1 MKTWLEI
8 SKDNIKRNLN
18 EFARVLGKDVK
29 IMAVV
34 KSNAYGH
41 GIREIAKILTDFFPP
56 GGKIHQVEK
65 KESLWFGVDS
75 IDEAIILKKTGVEAP
90 ILILGY
96 TELSRL
102 KDAVEGKFRLT
113 VYNKETVNA
122 LGKLKNP
129 VKIHLKIETGTT
141 RQGIRGSDIL
151 GFIEYAR
158 KFTNIEIEGLSTH
171 FANIEDTTNHTY
183 AKKQLARFESVIAL
197 LAKGPLD
204 STGKGSLCQIPI
216 KHAACTAAA
225 ILFKETHFDMARI
238 GIGMYGMWPSKETFV
253 SAKNKLKLKPALT
266 WKTIIAQIKKV
277 KKGTPVSYG
286 LTEKVSRDSLVAVLP
301 VGYWDGFDRGLSSIG
316 NVLVR
321 GKRCKIIGRV
331 CMNMCM
337 ADVTD
342 VANVKIED
350 EVVLLGR
357 QGREEI
363 TAEEIAGKI
372 GMINYEVVTRIN
384 PGIKRIIK

>member
-8 SKDNIKRNLN
+8 SKDNILRNLK
-18 EFARVLGKDVK
+18 EFGRILGKDVK

-41 GIREIAKILTDFFPP
+41 GLAEMAEVLARGTFDNTVKGAPCQTM
-56 GGKIHQVEK
+56 
-65 KESLWFGVDS
+65 WFGVDS
-75 IDEAIILKKTGVEAP
+75 IDEAIILKKTGVDAP

-113 VYNKETVNA
+113 VYNKETITA
-122 LGKLKNP
+122 LGKLKKP
-129 VKIHLKIETGTT
+129 AKAHLKIETGTT
-141 RQGIRGSDIL
+141 RQGIGESEIL
-151 GFIEYAR
+151 DFMEYAR
-158 KFTNIEIEGLSTH
+158 KFKNIEIEGLSTH
-171 FANIEDTTNHTY
+171 FANIEDTTNHAY

-197 LAKGPLD
+197 LSKVPFD
-204 STGKGSLCQIPI
+204 IPV
-216 KHAACTAAA
+216 KHVACSAAA
-225 ILFKETHFDMARI
+225 ILFKETHFNMARI
-238 GIGMYGMWPSKETFV
+238 GIGMYGMWSSKETFV
-253 SAKNKLKLKPALT
+253 SAKHKLKLKPALT

-286 LTEKVSRDSLVAVLP
+286 LTEKVSRDSLIAVLP
-301 VGYWDGFDRGLSSIG
+301 IGYYDGFDRGLSSIG
-316 NVLVR
+316 NVLVH
-321 GKRCKIIGRV
+321 GKRCKILGRI

-342 VANVKIED
+342 VKNVKIED

-363 TAEEIAGKI
+363 TAEEIAGKL
-372 GMINYEVVTRIN
+372 GTINYEVVTRIN
-384 PGIKRIIK
+384 PGIKRFIK

>member
-8 SKDNIKRNLN
+8 SKDNILHNLK
-18 EFARVLGKDVK
+18 EFRRILGKDVK

-41 GIREIAKILTDFFPP
+41 GLAEMAGILKDKGVGPLDKP
-56 GGKIHQVEK
+56 EDDK
-65 KESLWFGVDS
+65 LWLGVDS

-96 TELSRL
+96 TELSGL

-113 VYNKETVNA
+113 VYNKEAITA
-122 LGKLKNP
+122 LGKLQKP
-129 VKIHLKIETGTT
+129 AKVHLKIETGTT
-141 RQGIRGSDIL
+141 RQGINENEIL

-158 KFTNIEIEGLSTH
+158 KFKNIEIEGLSTH
-171 FANIEDTTNHTY
+171 FANIEDTTDHAY
-183 AKKQLARFESVIAL
+183 AKKQLARFESVITL
-197 LAKGPLD
+197 LTRGTLD
-204 STGKGSLCQIPI
+204 STVKGAPCHIPI
-216 KHAACTAAA
+216 KHVACSAAA
-225 ILFKETHFDMARI
+225 ILFKETHFNMARI
-238 GIGMYGMWPSKETFV
+238 GIGMYGMWSSKETFV
-253 SAKNKLKLKPALT
+253 SAKHKLKLKPALT

-286 LTEKVSRDSLVAVLP
+286 LTEKVSRDSLIAVLP
-301 VGYWDGFDRGLSSIG
+301 IGYYDGLDRGLSSIG

-321 GKRCKIIGRV
+321 GKRCKILGRI

-337 ADVTD
+337 VDVTD
-342 VANVKIED
+342 VKNVKLED

-363 TAEEIAGKI
+363 TAEELAGKL
-372 GMINYEVVTRIN
+372 GTINYEVVTRIN
-384 PGIKRIIK
+384 PGAKRVVV